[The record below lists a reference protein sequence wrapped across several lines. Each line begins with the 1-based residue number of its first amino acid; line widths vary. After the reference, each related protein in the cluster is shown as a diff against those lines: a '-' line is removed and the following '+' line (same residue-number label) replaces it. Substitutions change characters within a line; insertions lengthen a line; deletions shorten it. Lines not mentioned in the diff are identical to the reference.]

1 MPVVVSG
8 VPELK
13 RALKKFAP
21 DLRKQMDAEI
31 KVALAEV
38 RNAARNKVPGLA
50 PGNLFNWNDKGTEAI
65 SRTSKTRA
73 FPKYNSADIRK
84 GITYKMGAS
93 RFNSQ
98 GFSSL
103 YSLLNSEA
111 AGVIVEWAGRKNPQ
125 GRTQKA
131 GRKYGQG
138 SQNIGQSNNPNAG
151 RIFVGAMNGVGPLK
165 QYDKFERGR
174 GRLLYAAYAENQ
186 GKALDA
192 VFKAI
197 DKASRL
203 LNERS
208 NANKAGKAA

>member
-13 RALKKFAP
+13 KALKKYAP

-31 KVALAEV
+31 RVALREV
-38 RNAARNKVPGLA
+38 TSAAKAKVPGMA
-50 PGNLFNWNDKGTEAI
+50 PGNLYNWNDKGGDAI

-73 FPKYNSADIRK
+73 FPKYDGALIRR
-84 GITYKMGAS
+84 GITYKLGATK
-93 RFNSQ
+93 RNRL

-103 YSLLNSEA
+103 YSLLNSDA
-111 AGVIVEWAGRKNPQ
+111 VGVIIETAGRVNPY

-131 GRKYGQG
+131 GRRYGQG

-151 RIFVGAMNGVGPLK
+151 RIFVGAMNDIGPLK
-165 QYDKFERGR
+165 QYDKFSRGK
-174 GRLLYAAYAENQ
+174 GRLLYAAYADNQ

-197 DKASRL
+197 DKASKL
-203 LNERS
+203 LDER
-208 NANKAGKAA
+208 ATVRKAA